1 MECGNDKPG
10 FVPSRLER
18 NLTELLANYNCTQH
32 PDLAGHHFSLT
43 HINSGLDYS
52 SRLLAGLSARM
63 SFPTP
68 VHFIPCCQINHP
80 ESHLSSFPSFTRI
93 PRASIWASHKV
104 PLCLRFTVPPFLTRP
119 LYFGQAGSPL
129 CSLASFSLFM

>member
-68 VHFIPCCQINHP
+68 VHFIPCCQIDLE
-80 ESHLSSFPSFTRI
+80 ESSGNDQMAEHG
-93 PRASIWASHKV
+93 IWEERHQKYSEK
-104 PLCLRFTVPPFLTRP
+104 RTED
-119 LYFGQAGSPL
+119 
-129 CSLASFSLFM
+129 